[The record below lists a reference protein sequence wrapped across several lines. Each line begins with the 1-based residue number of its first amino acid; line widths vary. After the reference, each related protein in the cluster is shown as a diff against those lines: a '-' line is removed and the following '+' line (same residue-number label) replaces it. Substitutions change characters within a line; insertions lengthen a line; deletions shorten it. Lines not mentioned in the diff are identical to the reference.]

1 MMKQEKKISSGSEE
15 VQELAAST
23 MRSLK
28 TFDSDAKMKLKMQI
42 TILP

>member
-1 MMKQEKKISSGSEE
+1 MINEDDFEDLDDETREKISSGSEE

-28 TFDSDAKMKLKMQI
+28 TFDSDAKK
-42 TILP
+42 